1 MKTNI
6 EDYLKSNR
14 ASLDVD
20 EPDDEFIWSGIQS
33 ELKPKNNFQWFSWK
47 AAAIILLALVSG
59 FVLNALLHPTPK
71 VVQMTLADI
80 SPEYKKQEQFYQ
92 ASIQEHWD
100 QINMQKIKRSDYTDI
115 FKEMDQLEQLK
126 AESFKD
132 FKELGGN
139 PRLVKTLFEY
149 YEIKIRLL
157 EIMLAEIDKNNNAKN
172 KKHNSSSVLIFF
184 SLLIKSVFNFIS
196 FS

>member
-1 MKTNI
+1 MKTKI

-20 EPDDEFIWSGIQS
+20 EPDDDFIWSGIQS
-33 ELKPKNNFQWFSWK
+33 ELKPKNNFQWLSWK
-47 AAAIILLALVSG
+47 AAAIILMALVSG
-59 FVLNALLHPTPK
+59 FVLNSLLNPVPK

-80 SPEYKKQEQFYQ
+80 SPEYEKQEQFYQ
-92 ASIQEHWD
+92 ASIQEYWD
-100 QINMQKIKRSDYTDI
+100 QINVQKIKRSDYAEI
-115 FKEMDQLEQLK
+115 FAEMDQLEQLK

-172 KKHNSSSVLIFF
+172 KNHSDEKYY
-184 SLLIKSVFNFIS
+184 
-196 FS
+196 

>member
-6 EDYLKSNR
+6 EDYLKQNR
-14 ASLDVD
+14 ASLDID
-20 EPDDEFIWSGIQS
+20 EPDDEFIWSGIQK
-33 ELKPKNNFQWFSWK
+33 ELKPKNTFQWFSWK
-47 AAAIILLALVSG
+47 AAAIILMALVSG
-59 FVLNALLHPTPK
+59 FVLNSLLNPTPK

-80 SPEYKKQEQFYQ
+80 SPDDAKQELFYQ
-92 ASIQEHWD
+92 ASIKKRWD
-100 QINMQKIKRSDYTDI
+100 EINKQDIKRSDYAEI

-126 AESFKD
+126 AESLRD
-132 FKELGGN
+132 YKELGGN

-172 KKHNSSSVLIFF
+172 KNQSDEKQY
-184 SLLIKSVFNFIS
+184 
-196 FS
+196 

>member
-6 EDYLKSNR
+6 EDYLKQNR

-20 EPDDEFIWSGIQS
+20 EPDDEFIWSGIQN
-33 ELKPKNNFQWFSWK
+33 ELTPKKTFQWFSWK
-47 AAAIILLALVSG
+47 AAAIILMALISG
-59 FVLNALLHPTPK
+59 FVLNSLLNPTPK

-80 SPEYKKQEQFYQ
+80 SPEYKQQEQFYQ
-92 ASIQEHWD
+92 ASIQERWD
-100 QINMQKIKRSDYTDI
+100 QINVQKIKRSDYAEI

-126 AESFKD
+126 AESLKD

-157 EIMLAEIDKNNNAKN
+157 EIMMAEIDKNNNAKN
-172 KKHNSSSVLIFF
+172 KNQSDEK
-184 SLLIKSVFNFIS
+184 KY
-196 FS
+196 